1 MPCISQIQKDGR
13 RKRSFTERVFTTVLV
28 GLRET
33 NKDGE
38 AKATEPEIAE
48 RPRLTS
54 PGEGLPGPSEGG
66 SRRRGHLTRDV
77 VLGEDNSYS

>member
-1 MPCISQIQKDGR
+1 MFPVFVSISNKTKKKSSYFNLVVPCISQIQKDGR

-38 AKATEPEIAE
+38 AKSNGARNSRKAT
-48 RPRLTS
+48 TNQS
-54 PGEGLPGPSEGG
+54 W
-66 SRRRGHLTRDV
+66 RRATRTQ
-77 VLGEDNSYS
+77 